1 MESKA
6 DTIKISAVHRE
17 EIFASHTNLFVT
29 VKGSSVVSGGEARK
43 KAREV
48 SQLVEALTSFGL
60 SPEAIQLQGVHIETA
75 SGALL
80 KSSSAT
86 YRLKVRCEKLD
97 QLADI
102 LDIIGG
108 QKNAAL
114 ERIAWKYN
122 EEEARER
129 ALLAALEKAKG
140 KAERVARSLGVKILG
155 VYDLIENQFDEE
167 MPYPAFA
174 AQAAMPKRALGITPP
189 EPSLGMDIQHS
200 KTVQEKPENR
210 DAGVRPHP
218 CFRYPFNFREV
229 LILGQAIKT
238 QM

>member
-1 MESKA
+1 MESKP
-6 DTIKISAVHRE
+6 DTIKVSASQRE
-17 EIFASHTNLFVT
+17 EISANRAELFVT
-29 VKGSSVVSGGEARK
+29 VKGSSLVSGDQAMK
-43 KAREV
+43 KAKEV

-75 SGALL
+75 SGTLL

-97 QLADI
+97 QLAEI

-129 ALLAALEKAKG
+129 ALLATLEKVKS
-140 KAERVARSLGVKILG
+140 KAEKVAKSLGVKILG

-167 MPYPAFA
+167 MPYQPFA

-200 KTVQEKPENR
+200 KTVQVNVDIWYR
-210 DAGVRPHP
+210 VSS
-218 CFRYPFNFREV
+218 F
-229 LILGQAIKT
+229 
-238 QM
+238 